1 MGEIKVTDD
10 LLKEILPKVSDELV
24 NEWENNTN
32 DDHEFSKEFNRKT
45 KKLIWKNKNKQL
57 LKELS
62 VIGKIA
68 ATFVLVFGICFFG
81 NTMVA
86 KANLDVLFKKI
97 EVALE
102 DSYMYVYDEKTD
114 SYCYTMYEPNYV
126 PKGYEE
132 VLRTVNENVTVIQYM
147 DEKGK
152 RIDWNQFKVKSG
164 MIYGSDGEYDELVEK
179 EYAGENVRIHIY
191 KDGYKTLYYEAGNS
205 IFSISADDISVEEIY
220 EMIKNMQEIEN

>member
-24 NEWENNTN
+24 KEWENNTN

-102 DSYMYVYDEKTD
+102 DSYMYVYDEKTG
-114 SYCYTMYEPNYV
+114 SYCYTMYEPDYV

-132 VLRTVNENVTVIQYM
+132 VSRVVHDDFLFINYQNV
-147 DEKGK
+147 EGK
-152 RIDWNQFKVKSG
+152 TIGWKQIMVKSG
-164 MIYGSDGEYDELVEK
+164 MIYGSDGEYDEIVEK
-179 EYAGENVRIHIY
+179 EYAGENVKIHLY
-191 KDGYKTLYYEAGNS
+191 KDGYKTLHYEAGSS

-220 EMIKNMQEIEN
+220 QMIKDMQEIEK